1 MAEAAGSGSGLGIG
15 GPQGAACP
23 AAPATAPPQP
33 RRKISLPWFRQSSFG
48 IGTASKRLPKQH
60 TIGGVTS
67 SVTND
72 SLSAGSNVATSSNH
86 VCRLLLSL
94 FRAELVIEFAES
106 CLFVFLYHR

>member
-23 AAPATAPPQP
+23 AAAPATAPPQP

-94 FRAELVIEFAES
+94 LRAELVIEFAES
-106 CLFVFLYHR
+106 CYSH

>member
-1 MAEAAGSGSGLGIG
+1 MAEAAGSGCEQQKGAACGVG
-15 GPQGAACP
+15 GPQG

-86 VCRLLLSL
+86 VCD
-94 FRAELVIEFAES
+94 
-106 CLFVFLYHR
+106 Y